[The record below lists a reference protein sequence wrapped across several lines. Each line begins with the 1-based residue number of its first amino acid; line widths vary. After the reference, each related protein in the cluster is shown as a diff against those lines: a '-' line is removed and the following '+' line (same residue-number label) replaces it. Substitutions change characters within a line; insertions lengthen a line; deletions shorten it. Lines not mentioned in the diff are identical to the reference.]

1 MTRVMPPLPVSGVIS
16 SEQESS
22 VSAPQ
27 RSCVDFS
34 PDPSTDS
41 NSDMI
46 CLCVD
51 WRKLA
56 KSLKMSSW
64 PWLGLVADSLL
75 DDDLAW

>member
-1 MTRVMPPLPVSGVIS
+1 MTRVMPPLPVSGAI
-16 SEQESS
+16 SS

-27 RSCVDFS
+27 RSSVNVS

-41 NSDMI
+41 NLDIMS
-46 CLCVD
+46 LCVD

-64 PWLGLVADSLL
+64 LGLVADSLL